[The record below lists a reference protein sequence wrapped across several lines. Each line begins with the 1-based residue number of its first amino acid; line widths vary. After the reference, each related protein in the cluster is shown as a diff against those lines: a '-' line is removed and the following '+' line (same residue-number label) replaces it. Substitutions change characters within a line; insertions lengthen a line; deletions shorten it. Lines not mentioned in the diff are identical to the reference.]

1 MKFRKKNWAKFCI
14 TTVLFYFFRRRCF
27 RLKSRLK
34 VINFLFFCAFKQSL
48 SKKLLKHQT
57 SLSKKKLLLSQPD
70 GTTGCFVVV
79 VGSVSGFLVVVVFW
93 VCLVVVVFGVC
104 LVVVGFGVG
113 LAVVDL
119 VTGEDVG
126 FGVGRTLTS
135 FKMQLTSDADTF
147 SL

>member
-1 MKFRKKNWAKFCI
+1 M
-14 TTVLFYFFRRRCF
+14 
-27 RLKSRLK
+27 
-34 VINFLFFCAFKQSL
+34 
-48 SKKLLKHQT
+48 KHQT
-57 SLSKKKLLLSQPD
+57 SLSKKKKLLLSQPD

-93 VCLVVVVFGVC
+93 VCLVVVVFGVCLVVVVFGVC